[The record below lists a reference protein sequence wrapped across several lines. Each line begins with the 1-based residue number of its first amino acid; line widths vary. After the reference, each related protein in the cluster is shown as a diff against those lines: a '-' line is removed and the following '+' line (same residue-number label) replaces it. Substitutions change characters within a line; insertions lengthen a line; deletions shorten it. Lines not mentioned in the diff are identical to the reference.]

1 MSRSRSRL
9 AADWFAKLRVNAQTQ
24 KLEHEDIVTVESE
37 VTTATDSVSVT
48 VNSQIDAVSADVAT
62 KLDASGGTIS
72 GDLTVSGTTN
82 ATVVDLGVWTITE
95 SAGTLYF
102 AANGVNKFA
111 FDSSGNFIAISNVT
125 GYGTV

>member
-9 AADWFAKLRVNAQTQ
+9 AADWFAKLRVNATTQ
-24 KLEHEDIVTVESE
+24 AVEHVDVTTVEAE
-37 VTTATDSVSVT
+37 VT
-48 VNSQIDAVSADVAT
+48 AVSASLSTDVGT
-62 KLDASGGTIS
+62 KLDASGGTVS
-72 GDLTVSGTTN
+72 GSLTISGTTN